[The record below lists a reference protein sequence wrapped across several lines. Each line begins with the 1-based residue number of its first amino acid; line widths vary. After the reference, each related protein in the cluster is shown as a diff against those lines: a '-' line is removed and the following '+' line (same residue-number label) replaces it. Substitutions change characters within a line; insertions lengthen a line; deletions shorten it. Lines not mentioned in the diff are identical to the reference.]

1 MIPNTGIALKNR
13 GLGFSSDPNHPNSSA
28 ASKRPFHTII
38 PAMLCDNNGAR
49 MAFGVMGGPMQP
61 QGHLQV
67 VCRIMFGNQ
76 NPQAA
81 LDAPR
86 WKLLG
91 GRKVAIEDGFSEEVY
106 ADLRKR
112 GHELEIAAER
122 TVAFGGGQAVYRL
135 SNGLVGASDQRRDGQ
150 AVGF

>member
-1 MIPNTGIALKNR
+1 ML
-13 GLGFSSDPNHPNSSA
+13 SD
-28 ASKRPFHTII
+28 KE
-38 PAMLCDNNGAR
+38 GAK

-67 VCRIMFGNQ
+67 TCRIVFGNQ

-91 GRKVAIEDGFSEEVY
+91 GRKVAIEPGFSESVY
-106 ADLRKR
+106 LGLRER
-112 GHELEIAAER
+112 GHILEIAKER
-122 TVAFGGGQAVYRL
+122 TVAFGGGQAVCRL
-135 SNGLVGASDQRRDGQ
+135 DNGLMGASDQRRDGQ

>member
-1 MIPNTGIALKNR
+1 
-13 GLGFSSDPNHPNSSA
+13 
-28 ASKRPFHTII
+28 
-38 PAMLCDNNGAR
+38 

-67 VCRIMFGNQ
+67 TCRIVFGNQ

-81 LDAPR
+81 IDAPR

-91 GRKVAIEDGFSEEVY
+91 GRQVAIESGFPPSVY
-106 ADLRKR
+106 EGLKER
-112 GHELEIAAER
+112 GHDLVIAEDR
-122 TVAFGGGQAVYRL
+122 TVAFGGGQAVYQL
-135 SNGLVGASDQRRDGQ
+135 GHGYVGASDQRRDGQ